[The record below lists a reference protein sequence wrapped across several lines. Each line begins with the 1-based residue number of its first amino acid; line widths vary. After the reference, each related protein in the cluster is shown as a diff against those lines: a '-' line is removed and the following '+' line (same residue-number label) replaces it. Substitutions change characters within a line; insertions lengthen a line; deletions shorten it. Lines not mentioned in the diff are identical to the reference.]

1 MNKIKIATRGNSYQ
15 VIIGYKVSKYLSH
28 ELRDKK
34 IFFIT
39 DKNVY
44 KLHKETIDRIYA
56 SCKQKEVYTFTATEK
71 NKNFNELE
79 KILNQ
84 LTIKNFQRDSIIV
97 AIGGGIVG
105 DIAGF
110 AAAIFM
116 RGIKFIQLP
125 TTLLAAVDSSVGG
138 KTGINYKGTKNL
150 IGSFHQPSLVL
161 ADTGF
166 FDTLPKEE
174 IICGIGEIIKYGF
187 ISTSKMFDFILD
199 NFQKVLDLDYFVI
212 DKIVAESIRIKG
224 AVVKADEKELG
235 LRKILNF
242 GHTFAHAF
250 EVSSGHKI
258 KHGQAVI
265 IGMACAL
272 ILSKNK
278 HLIKADEFNRA
289 IQLIDKVKPFVL
301 INGINKNDLI
311 QIMMRD
317 KKNRDGKIK
326 FVLLKSIGEV
336 LIDVEARDSEILK
349 AINSALEL
357 FKDKNEIV

>member
-1 MNKIKIATRGNSYQ
+1 MNKIKITTKGNSYQ
-15 VIIGYKVSKYLSH
+15 VIIGNHVSEYLSY
-28 ELRDKK
+28 ELQGKK

-44 KLHKETIDRIYA
+44 KLHKSEIDRIYS
-56 SCKQKEVYTFTATEK
+56 SCKQKEVYLFHATEK
-71 NKNFNELE
+71 NKSYAELG
-79 KILNQ
+79 KILSQ
-84 LTIKNFQRDSIIV
+84 LIIKNFQRDSVIV

-110 AAAIFM
+110 AASVFM

-138 KTGINYKGTKNL
+138 KTGINFGNTKNL
-150 IGSFHQPSLVL
+150 IGAFHQPSLVL
-161 ADTGF
+161 ADTSF

-187 ISTSKMFDFILD
+187 ISTTKIFDFITD
-199 NFQKVLDLDYFVI
+199 NFQKILELDYFVTE
-212 DKIVAESIRIKG
+212 KIVAESIRIKG
-224 AVVKADEKELG
+224 AVVKTDEKELG

-250 EVSSGHKI
+250 EITSGHRI

-265 IGMACAL
+265 MGIACAL
-272 ILSKNK
+272 FLSRNK
-278 HLIKADEFNRA
+278 KLMSKEEFSHA
-289 IQLIDKVKPFVL
+289 ITLVEKTKPY
-301 INGINKNDLI
+301 ISTKGISHSDLI
-311 QIMMRD
+311 PIMKRD

-336 LIDVEARDSEILK
+336 LIDVDARTVEIEK
-349 AINSALEL
+349 AINEGLGL
-357 FKDKNEIV
+357 FNGKI